1 MSEVATY
8 KSVSVTQGRHYD
20 PTNTTTLRNI
30 FTRAMNKRFGE
41 LVTTIKKAIIGQD
54 CFGLK
59 KESIQT
65 HQMSVPGQ
73 RAFVFTRSSDK
84 VEAFMNWLQQQID
97 KGILEVGTFQQA
109 GHSIESAWTNL
120 YILDSYKRGVIRAR
134 YELKKAG
141 YDVPSIEQTGGIA
154 MSMSTPFH
162 MDRVGLLFTR
172 VFSDLEGITS
182 AMDAQ
187 ISRVLAQGMAD
198 GDGMMLIARKLVATI
213 NGTGI
218 GDLGITDTLGR
229 FIPAVRRA
237 EMLART
243 EIIRAYAESTL
254 QEYKNWGVEGVT
266 ADVEFKTAGDDRVC
280 PECEDL
286 DNQVFTLD
294 EASGVIPVHT
304 NCRCCW
310 IPYLKELEKFY
321 NKK

>member
-141 YDVPSIEQTGGIA
+141 YDVPSIEQT
-154 MSMSTPFH
+154 
-162 MDRVGLLFTR
+162 
-172 VFSDLEGITS
+172 
-182 AMDAQ
+182 
-187 ISRVLAQGMAD
+187 
-198 GDGMMLIARKLVATI
+198 
-213 NGTGI
+213 
-218 GDLGITDTLGR
+218 
-229 FIPAVRRA
+229 
-237 EMLART
+237 
-243 EIIRAYAESTL
+243 
-254 QEYKNWGVEGVT
+254 
-266 ADVEFKTAGDDRVC
+266 
-280 PECEDL
+280 
-286 DNQVFTLD
+286 
-294 EASGVIPVHT
+294 
-304 NCRCCW
+304 
-310 IPYLKELEKFY
+310 
-321 NKK
+321 